1 MQPRA
6 WPAGLRLAP
15 GNGVIMRKFLGL
27 ESEPMKLV
35 ILIPAYNEGEA
46 IGLVINTL
54 PKSLPGITEI
64 IPLVVDDGSKD
75 NTAAVAADAGAMVVR
90 HPYNHGLG
98 KAFST
103 GLTKALELGADV
115 LVNIDADGQFN
126 PHDIQALLDP
136 ILSGRADFVSGDR
149 FSKIDG
155 SLVHPEYMSRIKF
168 WGNQRMSALV
178 SMLARRRFV
187 DVSCGFR
194 AYSREAMLR
203 LNLTGSFTYT
213 QESFLDLANKGLVI
227 ETVPVDVRYYPERQ
241 SKMAGSILKYAW
253 QTVKIIFR
261 AYRDYSPL
269 RFFGVLGVFPGALG
283 IVLGL
288 FVMVHY
294 LLNGAF
300 TPYKAVGLAAIYLVS
315 LAIILW
321 IVGLLADMFVRVRL
335 NQEKILYYEKSRKY
349 FGE

>member
-1 MQPRA
+1 
-6 WPAGLRLAP
+6 
-15 GNGVIMRKFLGL
+15 
-27 ESEPMKLV
+27 MKLV
-35 ILIPAYNEGEA
+35 ILIPAYNEVEV
-46 IGLVINTL
+46 IRQVINTL
-54 PKSLPGITEI
+54 PKNLLGITEI

-75 NTAAVAADAGAMVVR
+75 DTAAIAAEAGAIVVR

-126 PHDIQALLDP
+126 PNDIQALLDP

-213 QESFLDLANKGLVI
+213 QESFLDLANKGLAI
-227 ETVPVDVRYYPERQ
+227 EDRSGGRALLPPNVNPRWLEASLSMPGKPSEI
-241 SKMAGSILKYAW
+241 ILGLTGITA
-253 QTVKIIFR
+253 
-261 AYRDYSPL
+261 L
-269 RFFGVLGVFPGALG
+269 RFSVFWGC
-283 IVLGL
+283 
-288 FVMVHY
+288 F
-294 LLNGAF
+294 
-300 TPYKAVGLAAIYLVS
+300 
-315 LAIILW
+315 
-321 IVGLLADMFVRVRL
+321 RVP
-335 NQEKILYYEKSRKY
+335 
-349 FGE
+349 